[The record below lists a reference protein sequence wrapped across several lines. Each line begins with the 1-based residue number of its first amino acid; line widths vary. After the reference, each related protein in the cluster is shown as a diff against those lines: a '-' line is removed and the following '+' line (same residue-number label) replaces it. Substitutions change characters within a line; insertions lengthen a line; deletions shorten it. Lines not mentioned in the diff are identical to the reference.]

1 MVLNKLTWTKL
12 DQEKKLVI
20 QDGNDYKTQQRQD
33 LHWYLKEQFRER
45 DGSSTMPFDLD
56 GLWALCRLAHE

>member
-20 QDGNDYKTQQRQD
+20 QDGNDYKTQQR
-33 LHWYLKEQFRER
+33 
-45 DGSSTMPFDLD
+45 
-56 GLWALCRLAHE
+56 